1 VLPSVETP
9 PKPPS
14 DGSLKPV
21 GQSEK
26 NRHVWQF
33 VVAILPIIGA
43 IGYFMAYLY
52 ELGYCQVFH
61 IPSELIQLQTTTII
75 SSIGKVFLSF
85 SALYG
90 VIFIF
95 VTYVSNSKN
104 KKMDLVKNRFFII
117 GFILLVFIAFSL
129 GYQIAFRQWYDL
141 IPIVLY
147 FTALLFLLPI
157 FTQHDIKG
165 YKNKLFAQDESDRN
179 NIRPFDKIFKNLG
192 FITTAILIFSL
203 PLLSLPYFCG
213 QENAMTQKTFLVP
226 SNDLNAAV
234 LRIYNNEAI
243 CVQVINPQQLEYFIL
258 KLDDPSN
265 VIGLTYQNV
274 PALDEYRNLQL
285 KKMENG
291 G

>member
-1 VLPSVETP
+1 
-9 PKPPS
+9 
-14 DGSLKPV
+14 
-21 GQSEK
+21 
-26 NRHVWQF
+26 
-33 VVAILPIIGA
+33 
-43 IGYFMAYLY
+43 
-52 ELGYCQVFH
+52 
-61 IPSELIQLQTTTII
+61 
-75 SSIGKVFLSF
+75 
-85 SALYG
+85 
-90 VIFIF
+90 
-95 VTYVSNSKN
+95 
-104 KKMDLVKNRFFII
+104 
-117 GFILLVFIAFSL
+117 
-129 GYQIAFRQWYDL
+129 
-141 IPIVLY
+141 
-147 FTALLFLLPI
+147 LFLLPI